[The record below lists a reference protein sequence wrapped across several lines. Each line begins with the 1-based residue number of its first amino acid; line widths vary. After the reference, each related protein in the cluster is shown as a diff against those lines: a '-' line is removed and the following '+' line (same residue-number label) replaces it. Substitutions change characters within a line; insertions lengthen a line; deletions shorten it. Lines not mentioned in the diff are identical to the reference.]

1 MKIAYALLLLT
12 LGVTFPVRADYVVD
26 EDLGTLLEGTTPVSG
41 STALTVIDPGP
52 PEITRG
58 GNNNADWL
66 TNVDLALNGNWG
78 NEYVVQFTLAVP
90 SILVITKDEE
100 FATGDPDFFLLDSL
114 ETVFDASLGKN
125 VAQGAFWSNF
135 LDDDPPTQDSIT
147 LWSGTYYLVIESYAG
162 EDGAVTGADASFEL
176 GLSVLPA
183 SPVFFQESL
192 GLLGREGVPLTFDTF
207 GSTFDTQLALFGFDG
222 SLIAQNDNAGGV
234 LQSQISLPEG
244 LEPGTYTMVVGGAGA
259 TFSEGPLTSTGG
271 ATGAGVF
278 NYAVASP
285 NLPSPERLKLITTT
299 PGSEASETYWFVFS
313 IFAGPPPAVADLG
326 KIADAGVPFA
336 IHTLDSL
343 VDTEIAIFDEFGFL
357 FYLNDD
363 FNEALQSLVT
373 FPDGLPEG
381 NWYAAVVGF
390 DHEFFD
396 GFLTVPFTFPQTSGG
411 SYNLTH
417 PNGIVPA
424 VLEPNQQDWY
434 RFQVGNPGTG
444 PNPGPD
450 IRITSLAF
458 NPDSNEFTVAW
469 DSSLPGPFT
478 IQMGNEGDLAAIDPD
493 DQALPVPAAIGVV
506 SSPVTVAVPAS
517 LAGER
522 KVFLQVVEELS
533 P

>member
-66 TNVDLALNGNWG
+66 TNVDLPLNWNWG

-259 TFSEGPLTSTGG
+259 TFF
-271 ATGAGVF
+271 V
-278 NYAVASP
+278 
-285 NLPSPERLKLITTT
+285 LPPSAP
-299 PGSEASETYWFVFS
+299 
-313 IFAGPPPAVADLG
+313 
-326 KIADAGVPFA
+326 
-336 IHTLDSL
+336 
-343 VDTEIAIFDEFGFL
+343 
-357 FYLNDD
+357 
-363 FNEALQSLVT
+363 T
-373 FPDGLPEG
+373 F
-381 NWYAAVVGF
+381 
-390 DHEFFD
+390 FFD
-396 GFLTVPFTFPQTSGG
+396 CDAIALRS
-411 SYNLTH
+411 
-417 PNGIVPA
+417 
-424 VLEPNQQDWY
+424 
-434 RFQVGNPGTG
+434 
-444 PNPGPD
+444 
-450 IRITSLAF
+450 
-458 NPDSNEFTVAW
+458 
-469 DSSLPGPFT
+469 
-478 IQMGNEGDLAAIDPD
+478 AA
-493 DQALPVPAAIGVV
+493 
-506 SSPVTVAVPAS
+506 
-517 LAGER
+517 R
-522 KVFLQVVEELS
+522 
-533 P
+533 